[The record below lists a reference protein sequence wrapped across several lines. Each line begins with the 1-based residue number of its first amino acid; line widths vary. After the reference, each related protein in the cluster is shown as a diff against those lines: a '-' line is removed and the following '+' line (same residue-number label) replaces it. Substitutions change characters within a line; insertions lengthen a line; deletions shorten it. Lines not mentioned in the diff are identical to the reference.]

1 MPKNFRHAFFMQA
14 KKRTN
19 LTAPFEEATN
29 FTIDHSMKGKETSI
43 TVKGTDTALYS
54 IFRALEL
61 AVKHKT
67 HVDTVLAYRQ
77 KYLENFDRKET
88 SKRFL
93 QYAQGVRQNSKI

>member
-1 MPKNFRHAFFMQA
+1 MDMANV
-14 KKRTN
+14 
-19 LTAPFEEATN
+19 LL
-29 FTIDHSMKGKETSI
+29 FTLIIH
-43 TVKGTDTALYS
+43 
-54 IFRALEL
+54 RALEL

-93 QYAQGVRQNSKI
+93 QYAQGVSTDRNSAPGNSLD

>member
-1 MPKNFRHAFFMQA
+1 MANV
-14 KKRTN
+14 
-19 LTAPFEEATN
+19 LL
-29 FTIDHSMKGKETSI
+29 FTLIIH
-43 TVKGTDTALYS
+43 
-54 IFRALEL
+54 RALEL

-93 QYAQGVRQNSKI
+93 QYAQGVSTEIVHQEIAYIEIVKHHRVVFSHKANILS